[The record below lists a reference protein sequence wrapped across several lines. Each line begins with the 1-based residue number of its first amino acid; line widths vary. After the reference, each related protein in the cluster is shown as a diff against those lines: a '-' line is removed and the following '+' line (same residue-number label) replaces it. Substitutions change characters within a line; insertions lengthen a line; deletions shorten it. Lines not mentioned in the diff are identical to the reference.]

1 MSEMKTLRLGQ
12 VWSPV
17 GQNIS
22 FENGAFARL
31 IRKKKKKTEI
41 ANRQSYAAVWSS
53 YRAPLKIKLKILDAA

>member
-1 MSEMKTLRLGQ
+1 MSEMKTLRLRQ

-31 IRKKKKKTEI
+31 IRKKKKRQRLLTDSLMHQSGVLTEL
-41 ANRQSYAAVWSS
+41 R
-53 YRAPLKIKLKILDAA
+53 

>member
-31 IRKKKKKTEI
+31 IRKKKTEI

>member
-31 IRKKKKKTEI
+31 IRKKKRQRLLTGSLMHQSGVLTEL
-41 ANRQSYAAVWSS
+41 R
-53 YRAPLKIKLKILDAA
+53 